1 MKKLKVLLFASLS
14 LLLATVLGCQ
24 NQTPGDNPEEIA
36 KFTVNG
42 YAKFDNAENHSGII
56 ITLEQTDGL
65 AGAKYATSRSIRSV
79 ENGCFKQTTTDRT
92 LGEIA
97 APT

>member
-24 NQTPGDNPEEIA
+24 NQTPGGESEEA

-65 AGAKYATSRSIRSV
+65 TGAKYATSRSIRSV